1 MPSPHAPPVTA
12 IMAAPVSVTMRDLLD
27 IAPAF
32 VIEGAGILLVELI
45 ENAVPDI
52 GNPGHGLERP
62 NRSSKR
68 RGPRN
73 AEQCCQ
79 ERSPIHQ
86 NLHQRIRLTQAR

>member
-1 MPSPHAPPVTA
+1 M
-12 IMAAPVSVTMRDLLD
+12 IDLLD
-27 IAPAF
+27 IARAF
-32 VIEGAGILLVELI
+32 VVTESTGILLVELI
-45 ENAVPDI
+45 ENAVAEI

-79 ERSPIHQ
+79 E
-86 NLHQRIRLTQAR
+86 

>member
-1 MPSPHAPPVTA
+1 MV
-12 IMAAPVSVTMRDLLD
+12 DLLD
-27 IAPAF
+27 IARAF
-32 VIEGAGILLVELI
+32 VVIESTGILLVELI
-45 ENAVPDI
+45 ENAVTDI

-79 ERSPIHQ
+79 E
-86 NLHQRIRLTQAR
+86 